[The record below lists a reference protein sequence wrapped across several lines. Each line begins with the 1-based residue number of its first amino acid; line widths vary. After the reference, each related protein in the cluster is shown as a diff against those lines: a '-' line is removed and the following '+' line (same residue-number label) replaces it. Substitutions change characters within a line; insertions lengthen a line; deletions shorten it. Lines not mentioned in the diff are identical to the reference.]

1 MASAALTANPLKEK
15 KMPQAPLQLDHLNMP
30 ARDPEGLARWYAQTF
45 GLQADA
51 HRVRGPGVL
60 IAFEAGEPVN
70 RAPEL
75 HIGIRVPSLAALNEW
90 AKKLDAHV
98 ATGSEFASFRT
109 FDPEGNCVEIYCKA
123 DA

>member
-1 MASAALTANPLKEK
+1 
-15 KMPQAPLQLDHLNMP
+15 MPEPTLQLDHLNMP

-60 IAFEAGEPVN
+60 IAFQSGEPIN

-75 HIGIRVPSLAALNEW
+75 HIGMRVSSIAALTEW
-90 AKKLDAHV
+90 AKKLDAQITPG
-98 ATGSEFASFRT
+98 AEFTSFRT
-109 FDPEGNCVEIYCKA
+109 FDPDGNCIELYCKTQG
-123 DA
+123 